1 MSDLV
6 RTSVPSS
13 NHSQSFN
20 AVDKRTESIA
30 SALLTYLSESTSAHA
45 PTLAALAH
53 KLNLS
58 ASRLQH
64 IIKQETGISFTQH
77 IKILRLQRAR
87 KLLQETCWTVKQ
99 VMIEVGF
106 SDHSHFAK
114 DYKKQFGESPTH
126 TRCAALATR
135 NTSVPC
141 IPQPGTCNGSAKPG
155 IHNGD
160 GAVAGPVRSRQ
171 VHEPVPCNQ
180 RTADPAG
187 ALEPQA

>member
-1 MSDLV
+1 MSEPL
-6 RTSVPSS
+6 RTSVPCSDHGNS
-13 NHSQSFN
+13 LN

-30 SALLTYLSESTSAHA
+30 SVLLAHLTESTSAGA
-45 PTLAALAH
+45 PTLASLAD

-58 ASRLQH
+58 AGRLQH
-64 IIKQETGISFTQH
+64 IIKKETGISFSQH

-99 VMIEVGF
+99 VMIEVGI

-114 DYKKQFGESPTH
+114 DYKKQFGETPTH
-126 TRCAALATR
+126 TRCAALVTR
-135 NTSVPC
+135 NASVPC
-141 IPQPGTCNGSAKPG
+141 IPQSGTCNSSARPG
-155 IHNGD
+155 IHKGD

-187 ALEPQA
+187 TLEPQA